1 MSEKKNRTQMC
12 KPRNSNFHK
21 GESPKE
27 TCYVLGVS
35 NSESWQI
42 SERSVKTVKMAFAAA
57 EQRREKLKEAD

>member
-1 MSEKKNRTQMC
+1 MSEKKIELKCASHGIVTSIRG
-12 KPRNSNFHK
+12 KD
-21 GESPKE
+21 PKE